1 MIQDI
6 APHTYHNE
14 YKPVPPDADSTLLVY
29 DGRSVLL
36 SQASGDCENADNP
49 FHLPHFK
56 ELEEKNPGSLYQL
69 YLSFFQSMR
78 NVFI

>member
-56 ELEEKNPGSLYQL
+56 ELEEKIPDLYTNYI
-69 YLSFFQSMR
+69 YLFQSMR